1 MTKSITFRPHHFLC
15 ALGYQGKGYDDAFTE
30 NMDKVI
36 ADGLHQD
43 GGENTLIT
51 VTRQADI
58 ICGPCPHR
66 RGQGCASQEK
76 IDKLDNRHAERL
88 NLVDGEILSWC
99 EAKER
104 IAANVK
110 KGDLSTL
117 CEGCQWLELGLCED
131 ALSRL
136 IDSKSKA

>member
-30 NMDKVI
+30 NMDSIV

-43 GGENTLIT
+43 DGENTLIT

-66 RGQGCASQEK
+66 RGQGCASQEQ
-76 IDKLDNRHAERL
+76 INKLDTRHAERL
-88 NLVDGEILSWC
+88 NLVDGETLSWG

-104 IAANVK
+104 ISLKVK
-110 KGDLSTL
+110 KGDLSSL
-117 CEGCQWLELGLCED
+117 CKGCQWLELGLCED
-131 ALSRL
+131 ALSSL
-136 IDSKSKA
+136 IDSKRQA

>member
-36 ADGLHQD
+36 ADGLHQV
-43 GGENTLIT
+43 GGEKTLIT
-51 VTRQADI
+51 VTRQADV

-66 RGQGCASQEK
+66 RGQGCASQEQ

-88 NLVDGEILSWC
+88 NLVDGEILSWG
-99 EAKER
+99 EAKEK
-104 IAANVK
+104 IALNVK

-136 IDSKSKA
+136 INSKS